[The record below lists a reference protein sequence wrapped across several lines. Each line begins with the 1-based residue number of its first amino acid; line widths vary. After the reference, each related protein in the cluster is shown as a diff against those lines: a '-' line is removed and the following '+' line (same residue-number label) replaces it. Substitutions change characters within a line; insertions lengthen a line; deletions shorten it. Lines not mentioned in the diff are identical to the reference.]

1 MWFERNNKKKKM
13 KGDKKSDSSKR
24 VYIADDNNEDL
35 ENVTKILTDLGYE
48 VDVLSSEHPQLELMV
63 NNIQEGS
70 LFDDQSKIYC
80 MELTKKF
87 ATLTNREKQVVQML
101 ALGVGYST
109 NKSVAKELNLSHRT
123 VEEYR
128 AEAMRKMQAESF
140 KDLVTMVIICKLFH
154 SQFKTPFADFKNINN

>member
-1 MWFERNNKKKKM
+1 MNGEN
-13 KGDKKSDSSKR
+13 KSDTCKR
-24 VYIADDNNEDL
+24 VYIVDDNNEDL
-35 ENVTKILTDLGYE
+35 KKATKILTDLGYQ
-48 VDVLSSEHPQLELMV
+48 VDVLSNKQPHLETML
-63 NNIQEGS
+63 NNIQDGT
-70 LFDDQSKIYC
+70 LFDDENKIYC
-80 MELTKKF
+80 IELTKKF

-140 KDLVTMVIICKLFH
+140 KDLVTMVIVCKLFH
-154 SQFKTPFADFKNINN
+154 SQFKTPFASFKNINSE